1 MPFTPYHFGP
11 GLLTKSF
18 ASKYFSFGAFAATQ
32 VVIDCETLYY
42 ILQNEYPIHRVLHT
56 FLGATLVGIA
66 LAIVILGLKQFGKSV
81 SSKFSDSLNMRWPSL
96 RSESSVIGI
105 FLGGIIGGVTHPL
118 LDGLMHR
125 DVQPFAPWSS
135 ANPFLDKIGVA
146 PLHTGCLVAGII
158 GFVLMGIW
166 LYRENNK
173 GS

>member
-11 GLLTKSF
+11 GLLTKGLAPKYLSF
-18 ASKYFSFGAFAATQ
+18 STFVATQ

-42 ILQNEYPIHRVLHT
+42 ILQGEYPIHRVLHT
-56 FLGATLVGIA
+56 LLGATLAGIA
-66 LAIVILGLKQFGKSV
+66 TAIAILACKRLAKIFAP
-81 SSKFSDSLNMRWPSL
+81 KFAESLNARWSPL
-96 RSESSVIGI
+96 RSESSTVGI
-105 FLGGIIGGVTHPL
+105 FVGGIIGGASHPL

-135 ANPFLDKIGVA
+135 ANPFLDKIGIA
-146 PLHTGCLVAGII
+146 PLHTGCLVAGAI

-173 GS
+173 